1 MSRFREADLNRVRPQ
16 PVASRPSKVRVE
28 DFARRVTPE
37 MGGLLD
43 ALPRILA
50 GDSLRRAV
58 DAVAR
63 AAHAR
68 RLVLAMLGG
77 HVVKTGCGPVLVQLM
92 EEGIVNA
99 VAMNGAAAIHDF
111 EVARFGRTSEDVEA
125 ALDAGM
131 FGMAAETATEMNEI
145 TRQAAREGLGLGE
158 ALGMALAG
166 ENSPHREFSVLAAAH
181 RLGLPATVHVAI
193 GTDILHQHPSAD
205 GAAIGETSMR
215 DFRILAGCLEGFAG
229 GVALN
234 IGSAVVL
241 PEVFLKAFS
250 VAANLG
256 ADLTGITTVSFDFIR
271 HYRPRVNVLERPTA
285 AGRGVGFE
293 LVGHHEV
300 LIPLFA
306 AAILRAR
313 AAMEPHGPSA
323 SRETVGL

>member
-1 MSRFREADLNRVRPQ
+1 
-16 PVASRPSKVRVE
+16 
-28 DFARRVTPE
+28 
-37 MGGLLD
+37 MGELLD
-43 ALPRILA
+43 ALPHILA
-50 GDSLRRAV
+50 GETLRRAV

-63 AAHAR
+63 AANAHK
-68 RLVLAMLGG
+68 LVLAMLGG

-125 ALDAGM
+125 SLDAGS
-131 FGMAAETATEMNEI
+131 FGMAAETATEMNGI
-145 TRQAAREGLGLGE
+145 TVRAAREGLGLGE

-166 ENSPHREFSVLAAAH
+166 ESSPHREFSVLAAAH

-234 IGSAVVL
+234 VGSAVIL

-256 ADLTGITTVSFDFIR
+256 ADLTGITTISFDFMR

-293 LVGHHEV
+293 LVGHHE
-300 LIPLFA
+300 LLLPLFA
-306 AAILRAR
+306 AATLGAR
-313 AAMEPHGPSA
+313 VGMGPDGTRGGRGA
-323 SRETVGL
+323 VGL